1 MDGFLK
7 QPIEERRAVF
17 EEAASRLGLPA
28 VSVEKDFWVCWTLG
42 VLFGLE
48 GIGESLIFKGG
59 TSLSKAW
66 KLIERF
72 SEDIDIVIDR
82 ERLGF
87 GGEESPEMGSSG
99 KQRKRRLESM
109 KSACIDFVDMEMRPA
124 LQAALESRLLES
136 FELEVDPEEAMTLL
150 FSYPSAFD
158 EKSTSYLRRDV
169 KIEMGA
175 RSDTWPAE
183 EASVVPYAVEAL
195 PAYFEGEDCSVQVK
209 VIAAERTCL
218 DKMMLLHEENLRPVD
233 KRKKERMS
241 RHYYDLFML
250 IEAGVAKRASSNRE
264 LLERVIEHRSFF
276 FKYSWMDYKG
286 FGLDQLRI
294 VPKDEFLA
302 FWRDDYAKMRES
314 MFFGEPPR
322 FEEVVDAVRRFE
334 AELGLGV

>member
-1 MDGFLK
+1 MDAFLN
-7 QPIEERRAVF
+7 QPFEERRAVF
-17 EEAASRLGLPA
+17 EAASDRLDLPA

-48 GIGESLIFKGG
+48 GIGESLVFKGG

-87 GGEESPEMGSSG
+87 GGDESPEKGPSG
-99 KQRKRRLESM
+99 KQRKKRLESM
-109 KSACIDFVDMEMRPA
+109 KAACIDFVDKEMKPA
-124 LQAALESRLLES
+124 LQAELESRLNDS
-136 FELEVDPEEAMTLL
+136 FELVVDPDETMTLL
-150 FSYPSAFD
+150 FRYPSAFE
-158 EKSTSYLRRDV
+158 EKVASYLRRDV

-183 EASVVPYAVEAL
+183 KATVAPYATEVL
-195 PAYFEGEDCSVQVK
+195 PDYFKGEGCSVEVK

-218 DKMMLLHEENLRPVD
+218 DKMMLLHEENFRPVD
-233 KRKKERMS
+233 KKKKERMS
-241 RHYYDLFML
+241 RHYYDLFKL
-250 IEAGVAKRASSNRE
+250 IEAGVAKRAAGDRE

-276 FKYSWMDYKG
+276 FKYSWIDYAG
-286 FGLDQLRI
+286 FALEQLRI
-294 VPKDEFLA
+294 VPKVEFVA
-302 FWRDDYAKMRES
+302 FWRDDYAKMSES

-322 FEEVVDAVRRFE
+322 FEEVVDAVERFE
-334 AELGLGV
+334 KELSLGV